1 MREEKMGALP
11 GLNRH
16 LRRFLAYL
24 ELERG
29 FSPNTVAAYRHDIE
43 QLIACL
49 ATLGVRRVESIRDRE
64 IFEFMVSERKRGLQ
78 ARSVRR
84 RLAAIRTF
92 FRFLVLEGAV
102 KENPARLLD
111 TPRIGQ
117 RLPSVL
123 QETEMTRL
131 LDAVNAPPVSRYP
144 HRDRAM
150 LEVLYAC
157 GLRVSEL
164 VGLRLDDVHREL
176 GIVRCM
182 GKGSKERIVPI
193 TQTALGALTDYLEFE
208 RPRLS
213 ARSVSPLVFLSRG
226 GKPLGREVVRAM
238 LNKNVLKA
246 GLTGRVT
253 PHTLRHS
260 FATHL
265 LHHGADLRIVQELLG
280 HAKVDTTEIYTHIE
294 KSELKEKHRKYHPRG

>member
-1 MREEKMGALP
+1 MSEEKVVPNPDLARYLS
-11 GLNRH
+11 
-16 LRRFLAYL
+16 RFLSYL

-29 FSPNTVAAYRHDIE
+29 FSPHTVAAYGHDI
-43 QLIACL
+43 QQFIACV
-49 ATLGVRRVESIRDRE
+49 AELGVQGVEEIRDRE
-64 IFEFMVSERKRGLQ
+64 VFEFVVQERKKGLQ

-84 RLAAIRTF
+84 RLAAVRTF

-102 KENPARLLD
+102 KQNPARLLD

-117 RLPSVL
+117 RLPVVL
-123 QETEMTRL
+123 QENEMTRL
-131 LDAVNAPPVSRYP
+131 LDAVQKPPLGRYP
-144 HRDRAM
+144 RRDRAI

-164 VGLRLDDVHREL
+164 IGLQLKDVHADL
-176 GIVRCM
+176 GIVRCF

-193 TQTALGALTDYLEFE
+193 SETALEALNDYQNTE
-208 RPRLS
+208 RPRLAAHGTS
-213 ARSVSPLVFLSRG
+213 DLIFLSRG
-226 GKPLGREVVRAM
+226 GKPLGREVVNAI
-238 LNKNVLKA
+238 LNKNVRKA
-246 GLTGRVT
+246 GLTGSVT